1 MNRIEAPETNTH
13 LYDPLIM
20 DKEGKNIRWGRDS
33 LLNSVGKIGQIHA
46 KKKNDHQLTPYTRIN
61 PNWTKD
67 KCETCS
73 HKTPR

>member
-46 KKKNDHQLTPYTRIN
+46 KKKKRSPTYTIYKN
-61 PNWTKD
+61 KPKLD
-67 KCETCS
+67 
-73 HKTPR
+73 